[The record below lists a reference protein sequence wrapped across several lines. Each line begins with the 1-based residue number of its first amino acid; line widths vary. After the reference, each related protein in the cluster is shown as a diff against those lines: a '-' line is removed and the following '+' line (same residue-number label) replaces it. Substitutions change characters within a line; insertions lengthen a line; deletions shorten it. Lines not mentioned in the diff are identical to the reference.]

1 MKRALAKPEVK
12 QRRSEALKRAFAKP
26 EVRQRRIDGLKRA
39 LAKPKVRQ
47 RKSRATKRTWA
58 NPKVRQR
65 RSEGIQRA
73 WNAPE
78 ARLHWSEAI
87 KRGLAKPEVR
97 QRKSAAGKRTWA
109 NPKVRQRRIDG
120 MQRAWNAPE
129 ARQRRVERQKA
140 SWTQERRDRLSRLSR
155 RLWEKRKGA
164 LKEASRWPA
173 NWEKKPPLWQVVA
186 EILLSRDG
194 YVSNEELGEIMDTEQ
209 IKCPYGHSWR
219 AVLSSDMTTKSNA
232 ATAVVAK
239 VRRWVKMPGRSHR

>member
-1 MKRALAKPEVK
+1 
-12 QRRSEALKRAFAKP
+12 
-26 EVRQRRIDGLKRA
+26 
-39 LAKPKVRQ
+39 
-47 RKSRATKRTWA
+47 
-58 NPKVRQR
+58 
-65 RSEGIQRA
+65 
-73 WNAPE
+73 
-78 ARLHWSEAI
+78 
-87 KRGLAKPEVR
+87 
-97 QRKSAAGKRTWA
+97 
-109 NPKVRQRRIDG
+109 

-194 YVSNEELGEIMDTEQ
+194 YVSNEGLGEIMDTEQ